1 MDFVLS
7 AEHQKIQQVCRKLAE
22 DFATRA
28 GQHDRETSLP
38 VENYE
43 ALKREGLYS
52 LTVPKELG
60 GWGAGYLGHTLA
72 AAYRIACET
81 LRERVPRGFAQPMS
95 YHPTVRQRVAEM
107 SVDLEAARLL
117 LYHAAWKFDTEG
129 SIPSAH
135 AAFFRAKAF
144 VGEAVGRIT
153 RTALTTCGAH
163 ALFKTSA
170 LERLFRDG
178 ASASIMPPAADF
190 CLDAVGMLELGLDPR
205 QMLPPLKIAG

>member
-43 ALKREGLYS
+43 ALKREGLCR

-72 AAYRIACET
+72 MEE
-81 LRERVPRGFAQPMS
+81 LAQGCASTALSFNMHSAFLGVALNPPIGDTVS
-95 YHPTVRQRVAEM
+95 PAVRQR
-107 SVDLEAARLL
+107 LARLAVEEQKLVAAGLSEPGVSSL
-117 LYHAAWKFDTEG
+117 L
-129 SIPSAH
+129 
-135 AAFFRAKAF
+135 
-144 VGEAVGRIT
+144 
-153 RTALTTCGAH
+153 
-163 ALFKTSA
+163 
-170 LERLFRDG
+170 
-178 ASASIMPPAADF
+178 
-190 CLDAVGMLELGLDPR
+190 LGPTYSLSMQIR
-205 QMLPPLKIAG
+205 RVAG